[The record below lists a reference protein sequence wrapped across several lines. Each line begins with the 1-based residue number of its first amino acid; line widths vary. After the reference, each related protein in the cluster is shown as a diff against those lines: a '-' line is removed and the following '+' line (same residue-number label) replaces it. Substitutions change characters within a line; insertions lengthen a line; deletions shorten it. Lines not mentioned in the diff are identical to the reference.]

1 MTGCSITPKT
11 FQIAVNTVA
20 DGLLVDKLKTFVLDI
35 LVKIQDLII
44 CVTGIDILLLLQYLT
59 ILAVIVWLYNLIK
72 NVVETYLC
80 WFKCK
85 PSHKSSTHSH
95 SDNDSD
101 CDCH

>member
-1 MTGCSITPKT
+1 MTGCSITPKA
-11 FQIAVNTVA
+11 FQHAVNTAA
-20 DGLLVDKLKTFVLDI
+20 DHLLAHQLKTFVLDI

-85 PSHKSSTHSH
+85 PSHKSSTHS
-95 SDNDSD
+95 DNDSD